1 MPNNHSPQFAQIVYA
16 LPVDQE
22 FTYEIP
28 EQFEEFLCPGYRV
41 IAPFGKRTLT
51 GYVVKLASETKL
63 EKLKKI
69 EDVLDPFPLFSQEM
83 LALTQWIAEYY
94 FASWGEVLEAA
105 LPAGINKQSHRQVE
119 LVENLDMESIY
130 KLEHLTEKQKVILD
144 LLNRVGSQRVNQL
157 EKKLG
162 KSKFNYS
169 LNKLEKEGLI
179 SIENKLYSSRINVQ
193 YIKHFQIAESF
204 NGNDDFEK
212 KIKEL
217 EKRSPVQVKI
227 LKELAGQPAG
237 MPQSELLK
245 ATQSASSA
253 IRALL
258 KKGLISEEKREI
270 FRDESIQYELR
281 ENDVVDLNAD
291 QVSVMKQLNGYIES
305 SSFVPTLLH
314 GVTGSGKT
322 QIYIETLKQVRKKG
336 KDAIVLVPEIS
347 LTPQTVSSFKTH
359 FGNDVA
365 VLHSRM
371 SGGERYDSWRK
382 IQSGKVNIVIGARSA
397 ILAPLQNIG
406 LIVVDEEHES
416 SYKQNDPSPRYHA
429 RDVALVRGKMNN
441 ALVILGSATP
451 GIESFYNAKTRKY
464 RLLQLPNRVEELPLP
479 KVEIVDMKEELHK
492 NRGKSAL
499 VFSERLLLKIEEK
512 IELGEQIILLQNR
525 RGFST
530 FILCRDCGHV
540 ENCKNCNI
548 TLTYH
553 LRQHLLLCHYCDYQK
568 QAPKICPQCQGVEMA
583 YRGAGTQR
591 VEEELKQY
599 FPKIRVIRMDMDTTS
614 RKGSHHRI
622 IQDFRNGKYDVLL
635 GTQMVAK
642 GLDFPKVTLVG
653 VISADTTLMLPDFRS
668 SERAF
673 QLFTQVAGRSG
684 RKGKQGE
691 VIIQT
696 YDPRNHSII
705 FAQKHDY
712 LRFFAKEI
720 RERQELY
727 YPPYSRLISIEFRG
741 KKEHQVDQVANEFAK
756 SIPPAKFFRLL
767 GPAPAP
773 LSKLKNE
780 FRYQVLLKYDKEQD
794 PNGSRIRQQILP
806 TMKKFS
812 QGNRQSVKIALDIDP
827 VDLF

>member
-1 MPNNHSPQFAQIVYA
+1 MANNHSPQFAQIVYA

-41 IAPFGKRTLT
+41 VAPFGRRTLT
-51 GYVVKLASETKL
+51 GYVVKLASETELK
-63 EKLKKI
+63 KLKKI

-83 LALTQWIAEYY
+83 LTLTQWIAEYY

-105 LPAGINKQSHRQVE
+105 LPAGINKQSHRQVK
-119 LVENLDMESIY
+119 LVENLD
-130 KLEHLTEKQKVILD
+130 LEDISRLGNQKAKQKEILA
-144 LLNRVGSQRVNQL
+144 LLVLNGSQRVNQL

-179 SIENKLYSSRINVQ
+179 SIENKVYLPRVNVQ
-193 YIKHFQIAESF
+193 YTKCFQIAESF
-204 NGNDDFEK
+204 NGNDDLK
-212 KIKEL
+212 TKIREM
-217 EKRSPVQVKI
+217 EKRSPVQVNI
-227 LKELAGQPAG
+227 LKMLAEQPAG
-237 MPQSELLK
+237 MLQSELFK
-245 ATQSASSA
+245 TIQSGSSA
-253 IRALL
+253 IKALL
-258 KKGLISEEKREI
+258 QKGLISEQKKEI
-270 FRDESIQYELR
+270 FRDENIHYDIK
-281 ENDVVDLNAD
+281 ENIAFHLNAD
-291 QVSVMKQLNGYIES
+291 QDSVMKQLKVHIES
-305 SSFVPTLLH
+305 NSFVPTLLH

-322 QIYIETLKQVRKKG
+322 QVYIETLKQVRQKG

-347 LTPQTVSSFKTH
+347 LTPQTVSRFKTH
-359 FGNDVA
+359 FGKDVA

-371 SGGERYDSWRK
+371 SDGERYDSWRK
-382 IQSGKVNIVIGARSA
+382 IQSGKVHIVIGARSA

-429 RDVALVRGKMNN
+429 RDVALVRGKMSN

-464 RLLQLPNRVEELPLP
+464 RLLQLPKRVEELPLP
-479 KVEIVDMKEELHK
+479 KVEVVDMKEELHK
-492 NRGKSAL
+492 NKGKSAL
-499 VFSERLLLKIEEK
+499 VFSDRLLAKIEEK
-512 IELGEQIILLQNR
+512 IKLGEQIILMQNR

-540 ENCKNCNI
+540 ENCINCNI

-553 LRQHLLLCHYCDYQK
+553 LRRHILLCHYCDFQK
-568 QAPKICPQCQGVEMA
+568 QAPKICPQCKGVEMV

-591 VEEELKQY
+591 VEEELKKY
-599 FPKIRVIRMDMDTTS
+599 FPKIRVIRMDMDTTT

-622 IQDFRNGKYDVLL
+622 IQDFRNGEYDVLL

-642 GLDFPKVTLVG
+642 GLDFPRVTLVG

-696 YDPRNHSII
+696 YDPCNHSII
-705 FAQKHDY
+705 FAQKHDF

-741 KKEHQVDQVANEFAK
+741 KKENQVDQLANEFAK

-780 FRYQVLLKYDKEQD
+780 FRYQILLKYDKEQD
-794 PNGSRIRQQILP
+794 PNGSRMRQQIQP
-806 TMKKFS
+806 TLQKFN
-812 QGNRQSVKIALDIDP
+812 QRNRQSVKIAIDIDP